1 MNKSNPID
9 KFKEECGVFGIFS
22 EDEIDIS
29 AISYVALSALQH
41 RGQESCGICTYSKNK
56 MNCYKGMGLVSD
68 VFNREELHKL
78 IGKSAIGHV
87 RYSTFGESN
96 LNNAQPILS
105 GRGSREIAIA
115 HNGNITNA
123 IPLKKDLENK
133 RVEFDTSVD
142 SEIILK
148 LIENKDIRHL
158 ETAIVEVM
166 KQLKGGYAV
175 VLLTNEKIIGFR
187 DPNGTRPLCI
197 GKFKNSFILCS
208 ESCAIDAI
216 GGELIRDVCPG
227 EIVTIDSE
235 GLKSNYCLEKTSNTI
250 CAFEYIYF
258 ARADSV
264 IDKLSVYESRINIGK
279 RLWEE
284 SPVDADIVI
293 GVPESGTTAAVGF
306 SIASGIPYDIGLVKN
321 QYIGRT
327 FIEPLREK
335 RQADLDIKLSVIRS
349 SVEGKRIVVVDD
361 SIVRGTT
368 SKKIVALLRKAGAKE
383 IHFRSASPIIKY
395 PCFWGIN
402 TPDRSELL
410 GSSNTVDEIKEL
422 IGADSL
428 KYVSIDGLIKSLGNK
443 ITCLKCF
450 LNKEKI

>member
-1 MNKSNPID
+1 
-9 KFKEECGVFGIFS
+9 
-22 EDEIDIS
+22 
-29 AISYVALSALQH
+29 
-41 RGQESCGICTYSKNK
+41 
-56 MNCYKGMGLVSD
+56 
-68 VFNREELHKL
+68 
-78 IGKSAIGHV
+78 
-87 RYSTFGESN
+87 
-96 LNNAQPILS
+96 
-105 GRGSREIAIA
+105 
-115 HNGNITNA
+115 
-123 IPLKKDLENK
+123 
-133 RVEFDTSVD
+133 
-142 SEIILK
+142 
-148 LIENKDIRHL
+148 
-158 ETAIVEVM
+158 
-166 KQLKGGYAV
+166 
-175 VLLTNEKIIGFR
+175 
-187 DPNGTRPLCI
+187 
-197 GKFKNSFILCS
+197 
-208 ESCAIDAI
+208 
-216 GGELIRDVCPG
+216 
-227 EIVTIDSE
+227 
-235 GLKSNYCLEKTSNTI
+235 TI

-264 IDKLSVYESRINIGK
+264 IDKLSVYESRINVGK

-284 SPVDADIVI
+284 SPIDADIVI
-293 GVPESGTTAAVGF
+293 GVPESGTTAAIGF
-306 SIASGIPYDIGLVKN
+306 SIASGIPYDIGFVKN

-327 FIEPLREK
+327 FIEPLQEK
-335 RQADLDIKLSVIRS
+335 RETNLEIKLSVIRS